1 MTTSQDYARGWNAAL
16 DRAMQI
22 LHERCATTFDPLLKR
37 EKLSAPSCKH
47 SVFTHDHSACVC
59 ADCGVPFRLADEV
72 AGGVG
77 NAAAAW
83 ETEMQGYEPAAAS
96 VVVRR

>member
-1 MTTSQDYARGWNAAL
+1 MTESPAYRLGFNAGI

-47 SVFTHDHSACVC
+47 PVFTHDHSACVC
-59 ADCGVPFRLADEV
+59 ADCGLPFRLADETPS
-72 AGGVG
+72 GVG

-83 ETEMQGYEPAAAS
+83 ETELQGYEPADS
-96 VVVRR
+96 VGVRR